1 MISIQASLKWFIS
14 VLRVHSARLAE
25 ETSLL
30 ECMGHFS
37 GFRIHRN
44 MEAPSWQ
51 EGIQGDTG
59 R

>member
-1 MISIQASLKWFIS
+1 MISIQTSLKWFIS
-14 VLRVHSARLAE
+14 VLRVHSARLAK

-30 ECMGHFS
+30 ECIGHFL
-37 GFRIHRN
+37 GFRIQRN
-44 MEAPSWQ
+44 MQAPWWQ